1 MKYLVLK
8 PFRAFGKRYER
19 GDIVEETQVR
29 SPRIRIGEH
38 KIAPIIA
45 VSSSISPAVETSA
58 PADTSDKSEE
68 PVAESPQQESK
79 EVKKPVKLSFK
90 KEG

>member
-19 GDIVEETQVR
+19 GDIVDETQVR
-29 SPRIRIGEH
+29 SLRIRIGEH
-38 KIAPIIA
+38 KLAPVIA
-45 VSSSISPAVETSA
+45 VSSSISPAKAVSPE
-58 PADTSDKSEE
+58 
-68 PVAESPQQESK
+68 VAEQVTED
-79 EVKKPVKLSFK
+79 KKPVRLSFT

>member
-8 PFRAFGKRYER
+8 PIRAYGKRYER
-19 GDIVEETQVR
+19 GDFVDETQVR
-29 SPRIRIGEH
+29 TPRILIGEH
-38 KIAPIIA
+38 KLTPVKA
-45 VSSSISPAVETSA
+45 VSSSISPAEAVT
-58 PADTSDKSEE
+58 DE
-68 PVAESPQQESK
+68 PPQQVTE